1 MAFKIKDGV
10 RIGLTDVFNNTAETL
25 NLKVKDTNAGTG
37 KVSITTASLGS
48 STYTQTLQAATGT
61 IALTSQ
67 IPTVND
73 ASLTLTVGEDGTTG
87 NSVYITTGTG
97 FTANDTTNTTY
108 DIHVGPSLS
117 ALADIMTGATT
128 GFLKKTAQDTY
139 ILDTNAY
146 LTSQSND
153 FGNVKIDN
161 TDTEY
166 TWAVTDGT
174 TTVAD
179 TLADTLTVVAAKTG
193 STVGIQVKVDTALD
207 AIGIAH
213 ADTSTL
219 SGQQGTAGI
228 SSITLDEMGH
238 ITAVGTATYL
248 TSQNNDFGTFAIGT
262 DSGYTWGA
270 ANTNTSQVADSI
282 GDTLTLVRGLTGST
296 AGIDLFTSTVA
307 GTDAIKIA
315 HADTSTLSGLQ
326 GGNGIS
332 SITVDEMGHITAV
345 GTATYLTTQ
354 KTSKNIVGASS
365 TATADATATNGNVY
379 LNHLEDTTVTSAHKI
394 TGAGGTTV
402 TSDASGNITITSTDT
417 NTDTLQSIADDTA
430 NADRFITTV
439 ANATG
444 AQTGFSHST
453 LKYNPSTET
462 LKVTNLIVS
471 GTSTT
476 VNTETINLAD
486 NIVVFNSNATGTPTE
501 NAGIEIERGDSA
513 NKTLI
518 WDESADKWTV
528 GAETFVSGAIETDV
542 VVLGGKIR
550 RSVVT
555 GTLSANTATA
565 IDTWATGTYRS
576 AVYQIQLT
584 QGTKY
589 QFGEVRVVH
598 DGTSTYITEFAVL
611 ENSVIGTGT
620 QPTFTATI
628 ATGTLSFNILV
639 DNAATTN
646 VAYII
651 EKKLFTV

>member
-1 MAFKIKDGV
+1 MAFKIKDGI

-37 KVSITTASLGS
+37 KVSIVTASLGS
-48 STYTQTLQAATGT
+48 NTYTQTLQAATGT

-108 DIHVGPSLS
+108 DIHVGPALS
-117 ALADIMTGATT
+117 ALADIMTGTT
-128 GFLKKTAQDTY
+128 AGFLKKTAQDTY
-139 ILDTNAY
+139 ILDTNSY
-146 LTSQSND
+146 LSSQSND

-166 TWAVTDGT
+166 TWVVTDGT

-179 TLADTLTVVAAKTG
+179 TVADTLTVVAAKTG

-219 SGQQGTAGI
+219 SGQQGSAGI
-228 SSITLDEMGH
+228 SSIT
-238 ITAVGTATYL
+238 I
-248 TSQNNDFGTFAIGT
+248 
-262 DSGYTWGA
+262 
-270 ANTNTSQVADSI
+270 
-282 GDTLTLVRGLTGST
+282 
-296 AGIDLFTSTVA
+296 
-307 GTDAIKIA
+307 
-315 HADTSTLSGLQ
+315 
-326 GGNGIS
+326 
-332 SITVDEMGHITAV
+332 DEMGHITAV

-394 TGAGGTTV
+394 TGAGSTTV
-402 TSDASGNITITSTDT
+402 TSDASGNITITSSDT
-417 NTDTLQSIADDTA
+417 NTDTLQSIAADTA

-444 AQTGFSHST
+444 AQTGLSHTT

-476 VNTETINLAD
+476 INTETINLAD

-501 NAGIEIERGDSA
+501 NAGIEIERGDLV

-518 WDESADKWTV
+518 WDESVDKWTV
-528 GAETFVSGAIETDV
+528 GAETFVAGAVETDV
-542 VVLGGKIR
+542 VLLSGKIR
-550 RSVVT
+550 TSVVT

-611 ENSVIGTGT
+611 ENSIIGTGT

-628 ATGTLSFNILV
+628 AAGTLSFNILV

-651 EKKLFTV
+651 EKKLFAV